1 MKKHLELKRNIIWS
15 RKKSALVANL
25 CMLSFC
31 ILLISASLI
40 SCTPKNNAKKD
51 SASKYRNVIYTYT
64 LGDVTY
70 PEMYTHVIISFFKAD
85 NVGNLFEKSFPHTP
99 ETVKTFKKE
108 HPNVKVLGAIG
119 GGSYSE
125 FLTPVMLDEEY
136 RTRLAKQLCDFVA
149 SHHLDGIDLDWEYYE
164 DYPESNAAYLDFA
177 QQLRKKLPKNA
188 VLSMAGQKAPQ
199 FYRDETIVKM
209 MKDVLDF
216 TNVMTYDFDYDN
228 KMNRTVGYNGSF
240 TETKLTMNDYAKAL
254 GGDKSKLN
262 TGLPFY
268 GSKFKIKDTEIHFEN
283 EPVHSFSSGS
293 NYTATTAA
301 LGVEGAKNPQA
312 YDDDDGV
319 AISVKGHDLFV
330 FDNETTLTNKV
341 NWSCSQGFGGVMEWV
356 ASDDDAACT
365 LQKAVSNALKAQK

>member
-15 RKKSALVANL
+15 RMKSALVANL

-40 SCTPKNNAKKD
+40 SCTPKNNAKKA

-164 DYPESNAAYLDFA
+164 DYPESNVAYLDFA

-199 FYRDETIVKM
+199 FYRDESIVTM

>member
-177 QQLRKKLPKNA
+177 QQLRKKLPKTA

-199 FYRDETIVKM
+199 FYRDESIVTM

-240 TETKLTMNDYAKAL
+240 TETKLIMNDYAKAL

>member
-1 MKKHLELKRNIIWS
+1 MKKHLELKRKIIWS
-15 RKKSALVANL
+15 RMKSALVANL

-40 SCTPKNNAKKD
+40 SCTPKNSAKKD

-108 HPNVKVLGAIG
+108 HPKVKVLGAIG

-136 RTRLAKQLCDFVA
+136 RTRLAKQLCAFVA

-199 FYRDETIVKM
+199 FYRDESIVTM

-283 EPVHSFSSGS
+283 EPVHSFSSGA

>member
-1 MKKHLELKRNIIWS
+1 MKKQLKN
-15 RKKSALVANL
+15 KAAVFAGGLLGMALI
-25 CMLSFC
+25 C
-31 ILLISASLI
+31 ASLI

-108 HPNVKVLGAIG
+108 HPKVKVLGAIG

-199 FYRDETIVKM
+199 FYRDESIVTM

-262 TGLPFY
+262 TGKVSIFVITAILLTWNISGYFSGLSSPSGTESNIILILLP
-268 GSKFKIKDTEIHFEN
+268 
-283 EPVHSFSSGS
+283 
-293 NYTATTAA
+293 
-301 LGVEGAKNPQA
+301 
-312 YDDDDGV
+312 
-319 AISVKGHDLFV
+319 
-330 FDNETTLTNKV
+330 
-341 NWSCSQGFGGVMEWV
+341 
-356 ASDDDAACT
+356 
-365 LQKAVSNALKAQK
+365 VSNSAGHTKLPIFSKITRSRPSTSKAFNESSTI

>member
-40 SCTPKNNAKKD
+40 SCTPKNNAKKA

-199 FYRDETIVKM
+199 FYRDESIVTM

-330 FDNETTLTNKV
+330 YDNETTLTNKV